1 MYYSSRQ
8 SSSSGTVGADGG
20 ASVTARGV
28 CWSTTTN
35 PTIANSKTTDGT
47 GTGTFTSA
55 ITGLTSGTT
64 YYVRSYA
71 TNSVGA
77 TYGPQVSFTSL

>member
-55 ITGLTSGTT
+55 ITGLVSNTI

-71 TNSVGA
+71 TNSVG
-77 TYGPQVSFTSL
+77 TIYGPEVNFTTL